1 MLEREIFLRSFKHV
15 FNRILREDTGET
27 DLLLSDIV
35 CHVLN
40 CMLAP
45 TALVNALNTGD
56 IKFDDETV
64 QSKFQFFPDDT
75 RPEPRRSSSAHKHT
89 EQAEKAET
97 APNTQAKLKKK
108 PKRKQP
114 EAPVQATK
122 VDKPKTIADILI
134 AHQPIPG
141 HEEPEEFNVSDLF
154 SLPIISTGL
163 YRLYTPKGLTL
174 KPSEIYAEVRAIAKA
189 RFSYDLPED
198 SKKLICLAS
207 PLNKIA
213 LLREICQKV
222 GIQMEFDHRRPIA
235 LSNNLSEILA

>member
-97 APNTQAKLKKK
+97 APDTQAKLKKK
-108 PKRKQP
+108 PKRK
-114 EAPVQATK
+114 
-122 VDKPKTIADILI
+122 
-134 AHQPIPG
+134 
-141 HEEPEEFNVSDLF
+141 
-154 SLPIISTGL
+154 
-163 YRLYTPKGLTL
+163 
-174 KPSEIYAEVRAIAKA
+174 
-189 RFSYDLPED
+189 
-198 SKKLICLAS
+198 
-207 PLNKIA
+207 
-213 LLREICQKV
+213 
-222 GIQMEFDHRRPIA
+222 
-235 LSNNLSEILA
+235 